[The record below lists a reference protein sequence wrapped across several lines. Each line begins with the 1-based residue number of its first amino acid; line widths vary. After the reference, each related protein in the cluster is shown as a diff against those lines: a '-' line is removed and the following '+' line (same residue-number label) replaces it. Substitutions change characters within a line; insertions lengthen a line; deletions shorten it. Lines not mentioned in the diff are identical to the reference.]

1 MEKREPGT
9 ELLSQGAT
17 PQVSSPLQRFTIE
30 FGMGRSGS
38 IALVAPGKTV
48 GLLETLKTAQKKKK
62 KLYIAPSQ
70 IIFLPNRTSPRS
82 ISTSWLQTLLLF
94 HLTPSKRVFFP

>member
-48 GLLETLKTAQKKKK
+48 GLLETLKTAQKKQKNCIFHQV
-62 KLYIAPSQ
+62 KLSFYLTGQALGLLARLGYKHYCS
-70 IIFLPNRTSPRS
+70 
-82 ISTSWLQTLLLF
+82 ST
-94 HLTPSKRVFFP
+94 